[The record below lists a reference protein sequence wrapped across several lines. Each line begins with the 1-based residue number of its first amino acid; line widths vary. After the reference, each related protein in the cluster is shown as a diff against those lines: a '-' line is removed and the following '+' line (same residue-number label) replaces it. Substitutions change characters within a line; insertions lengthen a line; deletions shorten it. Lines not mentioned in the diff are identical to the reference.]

1 MKLEHFLIPYTK
13 INSKLIKHL
22 NIRPET
28 TKLLEENIGI
38 TLYDIHHRK
47 ILHDPPPTIMEI
59 KTKINKW
66 DLIKLKS
73 FCTAKENIHRMKR
86 QPSEWEKV
94 FANEAMDKG
103 LISKILKQLM
113 ELNIK
118 KTNPI
123 KKWMEVLS
131 RQLFKVLSFKG
142 VTWLLY
148 AEETVEG
155 KEKIGKILSSR
166 QEMINLEK

>member
-1 MKLEHFLIPYTK
+1 MSHSKIFFDPSPRVMKT
-13 INSKLIKHL
+13 
-22 NIRPET
+22 
-28 TKLLEENIGI
+28 
-38 TLYDIHHRK
+38 
-47 ILHDPPPTIMEI
+47 

-94 FANEAMDKG
+94 FANEAMNKG
-103 LISKILKQLM
+103 LISKIFKQLM
-113 ELNIK
+113 ELNIR

-131 RQLFKVLSFKG
+131 RQFFKVLSFKG

>member
-1 MKLEHFLIPYTK
+1 MNHSKIFFDPSPRVMKT
-13 INSKLIKHL
+13 
-22 NIRPET
+22 
-28 TKLLEENIGI
+28 
-38 TLYDIHHRK
+38 
-47 ILHDPPPTIMEI
+47 

-73 FCTAKENIHRMKR
+73 FCTAEENIHRMKR

-94 FANEAMDKG
+94 FANEAMNKG
-103 LISKILKQLM
+103 LISNIFKQLM
-113 ELNIK
+113 ELNIR

-131 RQLFKVLSFKG
+131 RQFFKVLSFKG

>member
-1 MKLEHFLIPYTK
+1 M
-13 INSKLIKHL
+13 IKDQHGTAV
-22 NIRPET
+22 NACESVGMSERGTWAPT
-28 TKLLEENIGI
+28 SF
-38 TLYDIHHRK
+38 
-47 ILHDPPPTIMEI
+47 PPPSLWAITEYWLWVPYV
-59 KTKINKW
+59 IN
-66 DLIKLKS
+66 
-73 FCTAKENIHRMKR
+73 
-86 QPSEWEKV
+86 QPPTSYLFQTMSSKV
-94 FANEAMDKG
+94 Y
-103 LISKILKQLM
+103 KQLM